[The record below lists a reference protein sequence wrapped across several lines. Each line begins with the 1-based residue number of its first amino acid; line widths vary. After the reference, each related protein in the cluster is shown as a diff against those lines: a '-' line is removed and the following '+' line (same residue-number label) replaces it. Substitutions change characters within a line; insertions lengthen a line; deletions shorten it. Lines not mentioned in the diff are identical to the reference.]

1 MRLQH
6 RAPGRGVRESERW
19 RGKIYACAGAG
30 TFAVNKGLKTTIA
43 DLDQQQQTT
52 VVWETT
58 RARHD
63 LKPLMD
69 VRSFR
74 SVADAVSSAK
84 TSELLILDMA
94 GKITD
99 GATEASA
106 HAHLLVQPTSPSS
119 DDLHISVLV
128 FLAMERISVARDR
141 LAFAL
146 SRVLSAAE
154 EKYARSYLA
163 SFGYVVLKGS
173 IPEHL
178 GYREGNAHRSIG
190 NGDRSKDARW
200 GGSGLDDGPAAGGR
214 EERDQEERYAKDRA
228 HLETPANG
236 ELCVEVDCT
245 LKSRQ
250 SARTF
255 NNVASCCCSGP
266 ARSLFVRNIPGLE
279 EFIRHGLNS
288 GCDVAAWPDRQG
300 SQQRYHFVRHRFHH
314 QQNALDT
321 LKFDDQGARKQFRA
335 EQSVGRRTR

>member
-1 MRLQH
+1 MPLVVAFVSQKGGVGKSTL
-6 RAPGRGVRESERW
+6 ARGL
-19 RGKIYACAGAG
+19 G

-52 VVWETT
+52 IVWETT

-84 TSELLILDMA
+84 NSELLILDMA

-146 SRVLSAAE
+146 SRVLPAAE

-163 SFGYVVLKGS
+163 SFGYAVLKGS

-178 GYREGNAHRSIG
+178 GYREAMRAGRSVTETGQKTLDGAAQALMIDLLRAAEKNAT
-190 NGDRSKDARW
+190 K
-200 GGSGLDDGPAAGGR
+200 
-214 EERDQEERYAKDRA
+214 
-228 HLETPANG
+228 
-236 ELCVEVDCT
+236 
-245 LKSRQ
+245 KSATRKT
-250 SARTF
+250 ART
-255 NNVASCCCSGP
+255 
-266 ARSLFVRNIPGLE
+266 
-279 EFIRHGLNS
+279 
-288 GCDVAAWPDRQG
+288 
-300 SQQRYHFVRHRFHH
+300 
-314 QQNALDT
+314 
-321 LKFDDQGARKQFRA
+321 
-335 EQSVGRRTR
+335 

>member
-1 MRLQH
+1 VPLVVAFVSQKGGVGKSTL
-6 RAPGRGVRESERW
+6 ARGL
-19 RGKIYACAGAG
+19 G
-30 TFAVNKGLKTTIA
+30 TFAVNRGLKTTIA

-74 SVADAVSSAK
+74 SVADAVNSAK

-128 FLAMERISVARDR
+128 FLAMERISIARDR

-163 SFGYVVLKGS
+163 SFGYAVLDGS

-178 GYREGNAHRSIG
+178 GYREAMRAGRSVTETGQKTLDGAAQALMIDLLRAAEKNAT
-190 NGDRSKDARW
+190 K
-200 GGSGLDDGPAAGGR
+200 
-214 EERDQEERYAKDRA
+214 
-228 HLETPANG
+228 
-236 ELCVEVDCT
+236 
-245 LKSRQ
+245 KSPTRKT
-250 SARTF
+250 ART
-255 NNVASCCCSGP
+255 
-266 ARSLFVRNIPGLE
+266 
-279 EFIRHGLNS
+279 
-288 GCDVAAWPDRQG
+288 
-300 SQQRYHFVRHRFHH
+300 
-314 QQNALDT
+314 
-321 LKFDDQGARKQFRA
+321 
-335 EQSVGRRTR
+335 